1 MRWRSDRLYVP
12 LTLPGRCLELRPVAL
27 DWIRRRQRS
36 LARGVLALFCL
47 VWLQAA
53 LVPCAMALVP
63 GGGMA
68 DAPMEHCSYC
78 PPAADTGGDAGG
90 SVGCTYPDA
99 PQVDSRTAQLS
110 APLLFALPA
119 TSFVLDVAS
128 LEPAVVPVADRAP
141 DCAGPPLAVTYC
153 RFLK

>member
-1 MRWRSDRLYVP
+1 M
-12 LTLPGRCLELRPVAL
+12 AL

-63 GGGMA
+63 GGMA
-68 DAPMEHCSYC
+68 EAPMEHCSYC
-78 PPAADTGGDAGG
+78 PPETDSGGDAGG
-90 SVGCTYPDA
+90 PPGCTYPDA
-99 PQVDSRTAQLS
+99 PQVDSRTAALA
-110 APLLFALPA
+110 APLLLALPV

-128 LEPAVVPVADRAP
+128 VEPPVAPADDRPP
-141 DCAGPPLAVTYC
+141 DRAGPPLAVSYC

>member
-1 MRWRSDRLYVP
+1 M
-12 LTLPGRCLELRPVAL
+12 AL

-63 GGGMA
+63 TGA
-68 DAPMEHCSYC
+68 VDAPVEHCSYC
-78 PPAADTGGDAGG
+78 PPPTEADHAGASGAA
-90 SVGCTYPDA
+90 CTYPDA
-99 PQVDSRTAQLS
+99 PQADSRTALA
-110 APLLFALPA
+110 APLLLALPPASFVLDIALFALP
-119 TSFVLDVAS
+119 DV
-128 LEPAVVPVADRAP
+128 PADDRPP
-141 DCAGPPLAVTYC
+141 DRTGPPLAVSYC

>member
-1 MRWRSDRLYVP
+1 MRSRSDRLYVP

-53 LVPCAMALVP
+53 LVPCAMALAP
-63 GGGMA
+63 AGTA
-68 DAPMEHCSYC
+68 DAPEHCSYC
-78 PPAADTGGDAGG
+78 PAPTDADRDSGGVA
-90 SVGCTYPDA
+90 GCTYPDA
-99 PQVDSRTAQLS
+99 PQVDSRSSLT
-110 APLLFALPA
+110 APLALALPTA
-119 TSFVLDVAS
+119 SFVLEIAFLDTPDVRT
-128 LEPAVVPVADRAP
+128 EYPPP
-141 DCAGPPLAVTYC
+141 DCAGPPLAISYC

>member
-1 MRWRSDRLYVP
+1 M
-12 LTLPGRCLELRPVAL
+12 AL

-53 LVPCAMALVP
+53 LVPCAMALMP
-63 GGGMA
+63 GGMA

-78 PPAADTGGDAGG
+78 PSAADAGG
-90 SVGCTYPDA
+90 DVGGPGACTYPDA
-99 PQVDSRTAQLS
+99 PQVDSRSTTLS
-110 APLLFALPA
+110 TPLLFALPA
-119 TSFVLDVAS
+119 TSFVLDAAL
-128 LEPAVVPVADRAP
+128 LEPAAVPVADRAP
-141 DCAGPPLAVTYC
+141 DWAGPPLAVSYC